1 MRRVVLIEI
10 HCDDNSQKPT
20 NLWHNVLIFWL
31 LFSVSAFPIIPT
43 RKILFKPNIE
53 ADEEISAA
61 HFLDFEF
68 CDAMAA
74 VPPGD
79 RDRGERKS
87 AHDGFQG
94 EFDGDVEVGAEDRA
108 NAVDDGLPS

>member
-1 MRRVVLIEI
+1 
-10 HCDDNSQKPT
+10 
-20 NLWHNVLIFWL
+20 
-31 LFSVSAFPIIPT
+31 
-43 RKILFKPNIE
+43 
-53 ADEEISAA
+53 
-61 HFLDFEF
+61 
-68 CDAMAA
+68 MAA